1 MPKSRVKTSSKK
13 KKGSVIVNV
22 STAKKLK
29 KKVSERKV
37 VRCDSKY
44 PNKDTEFING
54 TFNVKTARKYLKSF
68 ITNTLNYELGTIN
81 AQYPYS
87 ACAEILV
94 MYLVRAS
101 GRYNSKNSSMAD
113 LYEITLVNLQ
123 RAIRESRDFGVEI
136 NALSSSYNPELM
148 DYTVNF
154 FGNVSKLKTYI
165 EQYAFANSTNVVLD
179 SGALNF
185 ICYIVSSGLALL
197 TRTSCIMSVYAK
209 KKNIQVKNFK
219 YACDI
224 HFSGELGELIKQR
237 VIEIE
242 GLLANRKERKEDDNK
257 EQETTNEVE
266 NSESDNDDDSDNADD
281 SDNTDDSDDDS
292 DVDFDASD

>member
-1 MPKSRVKTSSKK
+1 MYQLL
-13 KKGSVIVNV
+13 
-22 STAKKLK
+22 KKLN

-68 ITNTLNYELGTIN
+68 ITNTLGYTGLVDEKEFPKIGTIN

-87 ACAEILV
+87 ACAEIFVL
-94 MYLVRAS
+94 YLVRAS
-101 GRYNSKNSSMAD
+101 GSFATRNSSKAD
-113 LYEITLVNLQ
+113 LYEVNLENLQ
-123 RAIRESRDFGVEI
+123 RGIREKRDFGVHI
-136 NALSSSYNPELM
+136 TALSESYNPTSM
-148 DYTVNF
+148 DYTANF
-154 FGNVSKLKTYI
+154 FDNVKTLKRFI
-165 EQYAFANSTNVVLD
+165 EQHAFTNTTNVHLD
-179 SGALNF
+179 LNSNVIALNF
-185 ICYIVSSGLALL
+185 ICYIVSNSLSLL

-224 HFSGELGELIKQR
+224 HFSGELGALIKQR
-237 VIEIE
+237 VTEIE
-242 GLLANRKERKEDDNK
+242 GLLANRKERKEDDSK

-266 NSESDNDDDSDNADD
+266 KRESDNEDDSDNTDNETESD
-281 SDNTDDSDDDS
+281 NTDNTDDSDDDS
-292 DVDFDASD
+292 DASD